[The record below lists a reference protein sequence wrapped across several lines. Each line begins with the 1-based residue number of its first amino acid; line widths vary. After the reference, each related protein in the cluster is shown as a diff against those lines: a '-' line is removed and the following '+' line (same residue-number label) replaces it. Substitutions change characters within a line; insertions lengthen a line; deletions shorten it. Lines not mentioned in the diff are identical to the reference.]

1 MEIQRQRRRVL
12 EMLAD
17 EPGGCDEEELSAH
30 HEFETLA
37 GLVRDGPVT
46 AHLETMRA
54 GSQTIEVTRTKIT
67 DEGWKALISPDHLL
81 PGAGADGDPR

>member
-1 MEIQRQRRRVL
+1 MNYQKQGIGRERRRVL

-30 HEFETLA
+30 HGFETLA
-37 GLVRDGPVT
+37 DLVRDGLVT

-54 GSQTIEVTRTKIT
+54 GSQTIEVTRAKIT
-67 DEGWKALISPDHLL
+67 DEGWKALISP
-81 PGAGADGDPR
+81 RKSE